1 MDAKLKDII
10 SCLSKE
16 MEIFEQKFKENFIS
30 SDNLLGG
37 LLNYENA
44 KKGKRIRPLLIFLIA
59 KTFGQIT
66 LQTYRSA
73 IIIELLH
80 TSSLLHD
87 DVIDE
92 SLTRRDK
99 RTINSL
105 FGNKIAILV
114 GDYLYGRAL
123 ATIET
128 KEDFSLMDVFSRIA
142 LQLPQ
147 GEIKEE
153 EVNKDKSIDFG
164 AYMQIIYYKTA
175 SLISAATECGART
188 CGNENVDRE
197 KMALLGKNI
206 GMAFQIRDDILDYT
220 LNNKMGKGVGNDIR
234 ERKITIPYIYYL
246 NTLTEDKKEESVEEF
261 FAIDKT
267 EEQINNIIDKV
278 NKSGAIDKAIEL
290 QEKYSKAALEIVDSM
305 PLNEYSV
312 ALRALVQYL
321 TIRNE

>member
-16 MEIFEQKFKENFIS
+16 MEIFEEKFKENFVS

-114 GDYLYGRAL
+114 GDYLYGKAL

-153 EVNKDKSIDFG
+153 ETNKDKSIDFE

-188 CGNENVDRE
+188 CGNESVDRE
-197 KMALLGKNI
+197 KLALLGKNI

-220 LNNKMGKGVGNDIR
+220 PSNKMGKGVGNDIR

-246 NTLTEDKKEESVEEF
+246 NTLSEEKKEESMEEF
-261 FAIDKT
+261 FALEKT
-267 EEQINNIIDKV
+267 EQEINNIIDKV
-278 NKSGAIDKAIEL
+278 NKSGAMDKAIEL
-290 QEKYSKAALEIVDSM
+290 QERYSKAALEIVDSM